1 MCRTTSIAVHWIL
14 AVAVLLTSAWLTSA
28 SAQEPLVN
36 AGCEA
41 PLVDG
46 QIPGWQVVVG
56 DGWAPRTKDPPP
68 DASLGGL
75 AYFAPGTAAEAE
87 LRQDVVAW
95 DGRTDAY
102 LGFQYRTGVESPSD
116 VVRVVCE
123 FREVEGG
130 PVVATFDSGEL
141 TSPNGWSW
149 YYVSDRI
156 VYWPRF
162 VRVRLLAERRSG
174 ATTDAWFD
182 NLSLWVGWVD
192 PVTPTTW
199 SGVKALYR

>member
-1 MCRTTSIAVHWIL
+1 MRRTTPLTVHWIL

-28 SAQEPLVN
+28 SAQPPLVN
-36 AGCEA
+36 PGCEA

-56 DGWAPRTKDPPP
+56 DAWTAHTADPSPL
-68 DASLGGL
+68 ANFGGL
-75 AYFAPGTAAEAE
+75 AYFAPGMAAEAE

-95 DGRTDAY
+95 DGATDAY
-102 LGFQYRTGVESPSD
+102 LGFHYRTGVESPSD

-130 PVVATFDSGEL
+130 PVVETLDSGEL

-149 YYVSDRI
+149 YYVSGRI

-162 VRVRLLAERRSG
+162 LRVRLLASRHSG

-182 NLSLWVGWVD
+182 NLYLFVGWID

-199 SGVKALYR
+199 SGLKALYR